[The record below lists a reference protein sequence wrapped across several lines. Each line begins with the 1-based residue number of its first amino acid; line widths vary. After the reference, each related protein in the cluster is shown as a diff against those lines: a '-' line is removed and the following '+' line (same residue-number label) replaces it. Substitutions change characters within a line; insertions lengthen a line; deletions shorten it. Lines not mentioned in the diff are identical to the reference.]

1 MLQPFYNPVAST
13 AILESTFRSRLL
25 ASSWQVEM
33 GKNKEVGM
41 EAVESLYNVDGFIM
55 YSADG

>member
-1 MLQPFYNPVAST
+1 MLQPFYNTVAST